1 MIKITV
7 EVLPGGNYLK
17 RKTIGHG
24 FIINTGEGTPRSGIY
39 TAEFYGELV
48 VDRNTTKKKAIVT
61 DFDRMNRDVWELLK
75 EALNAENIML
85 RPSATG

>member
-24 FIINTGEGTPRSGIY
+24 FIINTGEGTPRSGYY
-39 TAEFYGELV
+39 TAEFYGEFDGERDMV
-48 VDRNTTKKKAIVT
+48 RKKSIVS
-61 DFDRMNRDVWELLK
+61 DFDRMNRDVWDLLK
-75 EALNAENIML
+75 EALLADNIMHL
-85 RPSATG
+85 PSAQG